1 MTHGHTPFGTLRKRK
16 PRLRPNI
23 SLSLTSVTVLGT
35 HDLLPRGCVVIVSL
49 WLIAKP
55 FLWRKAAHTQLPLQ
69 HDQRSV
75 CVMSVMRKEIPRTGA
90 PSRERNAVSR
100 GQGAGSLSWC
110 LGLEAPATCGHLP
123 PTASS
128 LWKLLHIDLPVS
140 PVSWLCPMYLSQEWH
155 SREGQALRECLIPV
169 PYSSIRPTTLNSS
182 TYPALS

>member
-1 MTHGHTPFGTLRKRK
+1 MSLYLRGGRCGERGDKPWGKKPIADKKTKGLLAHTLWSSEKK
-16 PRLRPNI
+16 EAHLRPNI

-69 HDQRSV
+69 HGQRSV
-75 CVMSVMRKEIPRTGA
+75 CVTSVMRKEIPRTGA
-90 PSRERNAVSR
+90 RSRERNAVSS

-110 LGLEAPATCGHLP
+110 LGLEALATCGHLP
-123 PTASS
+123 PTASL

-140 PVSWLCPMYLSQEWH
+140 PVSWLCPIYLSQEWH
-155 SREGQALRECLIPV
+155 S
-169 PYSSIRPTTLNSS
+169 
-182 TYPALS
+182 

>member
-1 MTHGHTPFGTLRKRK
+1 MASPSQGSARVTNKTDNAFLCPFTSEYAGVERGVTNLGEGNPSLTRKQNGSWPTPFGALRKRK

-23 SLSLTSVTVLGT
+23 SLSLTSVTVLRT

-69 HDQRSV
+69 RGQRSV
-75 CVMSVMRKEIPRTGA
+75 CVMSVVRKEIPRT
-90 PSRERNAVSR
+90 
-100 GQGAGSLSWC
+100 WC

-140 PVSWLCPMYLSQEWH
+140 PVSWLCPIHLSQEWH
-155 SREGQALRECLIPV
+155 R
-169 PYSSIRPTTLNSS
+169 
-182 TYPALS
+182 